1 MATMA
6 NPTYKTTDSILS
18 SPTLPE
24 VPNRNGPIIYDVTMT
39 PSLNGIDPYY
49 KDKNGVQAGPTEAP

>member
-1 MATMA
+1 MA

-39 PSLNGIDPYY
+39 PSLNGIDPTYSS
-49 KDKNGVQAGPTEAP
+49 KDGVQDKPNEAP